1 MKRIYILFTLMTF
14 LVLTGCSVGRMTQT
28 YGKADRAF
36 LTFVSSHSGGGWVHV
51 EVDHAIAFKAKVFRE
66 KKHAIKGK
74 KYAIR
79 PGKHRVAVYTKSG
92 HRVYDR
98 IIFVST
104 RETKKI
110 VLP

>member
-1 MKRIYILFTLMTF
+1 MTF